1 MGTAGC
7 SFGLGMAKY
16 RQAWPA
22 GAGPALVR
30 YGVDAASR
38 TGSPGRP
45 VGHLIATALGGELI
59 PPATC
64 SGALAKNIV

>member
-1 MGTAGC
+1 LAQFRIMSTAGC

-38 TGSPGRP
+38 TWQPG
-45 VGHLIATALGGELI
+45 
-59 PPATC
+59 PAR
-64 SGALAKNIV
+64 GLFI